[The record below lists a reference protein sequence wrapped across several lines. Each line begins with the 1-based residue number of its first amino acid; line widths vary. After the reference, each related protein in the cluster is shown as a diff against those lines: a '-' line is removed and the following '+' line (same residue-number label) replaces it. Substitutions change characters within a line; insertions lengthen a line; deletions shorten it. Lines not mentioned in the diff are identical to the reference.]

1 MRHIRQGL
9 AQFAKEYGPSGL
21 AIVGIN
27 ANDAASYP
35 EDSPEKMAAE
45 KAKVGYTFPYLFDE
59 TQEVAKAYR
68 AACTPDFFLFDAQR
82 RLVYR
87 GQFDDSRPENGKP
100 VSGADL
106 RAAAD
111 AVLAARP
118 VPADQKPSIG
128 CNQLEL
134 ALRSS
139 SWSQS
144 SVRLSIALIFKH
156 AWQRAAAITQFSTSP
171 RLGSAQAPGKTVS
184 GMTGSEAHLLPTFC
198 TSWLSVFVIL
208 SFQLR
213 IPVRTVSSADALS
226 TDSSLMACFFALLIS
241 LRTVFSSL
249 PACLSI

>member
-1 MRHIRQGL
+1 MVELGTQAADFRLPDTDGRLVTRDSFAAAPGLLVVFLCNHCPFVIHIRDEL
-9 AQFAKEYGPSGL
+9 ARFAREYQARGL

-27 ANDAASYP
+27 ANDAATYP

-128 CNQLEL
+128 CNIKWK
-134 ALRSS
+134 AR
-139 SWSQS
+139 
-144 SVRLSIALIFKH
+144 
-156 AWQRAAAITQFSTSP
+156 
-171 RLGSAQAPGKTVS
+171 
-184 GMTGSEAHLLPTFC
+184 
-198 TSWLSVFVIL
+198 
-208 SFQLR
+208 
-213 IPVRTVSSADALS
+213 
-226 TDSSLMACFFALLIS
+226 
-241 LRTVFSSL
+241 
-249 PACLSI
+249 